1 MLMCPFLQAMMW
13 GASRGV
19 VLIVEQ
25 RTVMASLRSRHIYA
39 PSNLQSISSRYV
51 SRDLEKER
59 DIEMRS
65 MLIVSGSMLLA
76 APLHAE
82 SQVVVK
88 PVLSTTVTSSGQPI
102 VLPQKDA
109 QVVVST
115 YEIAP
120 GATLPEHKHPFPRYG
135 YVLSGALRV
144 INDDTGKTE
153 DYKTGDFILE
163 SVGQWH
169 RGINPAQEPLKLLVI
184 DIAEKGQPTVVLKK

>member
-1 MLMCPFLQAMMW
+1 MKT
-13 GASRGV
+13 
-19 VLIVEQ
+19 VLI
-25 RTVMASLRSRHIYA
+25 A
-39 PSNLQSISSRYV
+39 PGL
-51 SRDLEKER
+51 L
-59 DIEMRS
+59 
-65 MLIVSGSMLLA
+65 LLA

-82 SQVVVK
+82 SQSRSQVVVK

-102 VLPQKDA
+102 ILPQKDA

-120 GATLPEHKHPFPRYG
+120 GAALPEHKHPFPRYG
-135 YVLSGALRV
+135 YVLAGSLRV

-169 RGINPAQEPLKLLVI
+169 RGINTGSDALKLLVI
-184 DIAEKGQPTVVLKK
+184 DIAEKDQPTVVLKK

>member
-1 MLMCPFLQAMMW
+1 M
-13 GASRGV
+13 
-19 VLIVEQ
+19 
-25 RTVMASLRSRHIYA
+25 
-39 PSNLQSISSRYV
+39 
-51 SRDLEKER
+51 K
-59 DIEMRS
+59 S
-65 MLIVSGSMLLA
+65 MLIASGLMLLA

-115 YEIAP
+115 YEIPP
-120 GATLPEHKHPFPRYG
+120 GVALPEHKHPFPRYG
-135 YVLSGALRV
+135 YVLSGSLRV

-163 SVGQWH
+163 AVGQWH
-169 RGINPAQEPLKLLVI
+169 RGVNTGSDPLKLLVI
-184 DIAEKGQPTVVLKK
+184 DLAEKDQPTVVLKK